1 MPWEQ
6 PVEILLANTLWVTK
20 KKMPHF
26 IMQERRGNRAKCV
39 LVPAIDCAIM
49 FHLSPLQPTA
59 VNAHGIHVGALRL
72 AQCDGSISQSWNI
85 TTDPTVA
92 TNVESEFDVGCWEID
107 GCGGSTVD
115 TNYGCKALPKGPLP
129 CKAGTCC
136 NMAWIFKR
144 NGQIMSGMA
153 AQQCLQVSATD
164 ESTVVVGPCTGADR
178 EKWRRVGSTI
188 VSFVGGCI
196 DNNATTPLNPQYGP
210 LVLANCGERKC
221 RYDLDGFVA
230 VCICLRGGRPYSSSL
245 LVHAHKLVG
254 GYIVLCP
261 DETP

>member
-1 MPWEQ
+1 
-6 PVEILLANTLWVTK
+6 
-20 KKMPHF
+20 
-26 IMQERRGNRAKCV
+26 
-39 LVPAIDCAIM
+39 M

-92 TNVESEFDVGCWEID
+92 TNVESEFDGGCWEID

-144 NGQIMSGMA
+144 NGQLMSGMA

-210 LVLANCGERKC
+210 LVLANCGESKC